1 MKGGIFLITDKDFY
15 CGPSDISTSIYHPE
29 IPDLYNDDDEVF
41 YPGQYDYA
49 ISQSIAALNEELS
62 IMKQEFETDSKIQTK
77 RFIIQTVVSV
87 IALCASVV
95 AAVAAVIPLLQCG

>member
-1 MKGGIFLITDKDFY
+1 MDKNFD
-15 CGPSDISTSIYHPE
+15 CSP
-29 IPDLYNDDDEVF
+29 PDLHVPNIHPDLSSLELKSKDDDIF
-41 YPGQYDYA
+41 YPGQFDSA
-49 ISQSIAALNEELS
+49 IAEDIAALNAELS
-62 IMKQEFETDSKIQTK
+62 NLKQQYENDSKIQTK